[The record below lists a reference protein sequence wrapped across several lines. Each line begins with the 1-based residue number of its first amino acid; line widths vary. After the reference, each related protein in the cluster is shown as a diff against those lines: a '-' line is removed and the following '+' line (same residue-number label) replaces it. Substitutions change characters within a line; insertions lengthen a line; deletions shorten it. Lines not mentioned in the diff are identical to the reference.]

1 MLGAPKYTVN
11 KHFSGQVLGVCRLL
25 GSSPWLFGVKF
36 ASLHDLYGA
45 SRSCHEV
52 LDELIPKVL
61 HSTLKPCIN
70 IKLQNRHAHVNLLYH
85 GG

>member
-1 MLGAPKYTVN
+1 
-11 KHFSGQVLGVCRLL
+11 
-25 GSSPWLFGVKF
+25 
-36 ASLHDLYGA
+36 
-45 SRSCHEV
+45 V

-85 GG
+85 GGLYQWIRYKTYANTEGKLMARLMDFHRQQRLT